1 MNKIKY
7 VVTSGC
13 SFSEGACMSNYK
25 SDTLKYRFSKI
36 LADGLSA
43 QDINLAKSGG
53 SNDRAFRKIY
63 EWIQENPKKIKYTL
77 FLIGFTQLHRKDL
90 YFDCEKKWVNYSGLG
105 TYELNDIYKN
115 VDKKMVKVWNDV
127 EYGYFYND
135 DIEKEKLFMKADLL
149 QTYVKS
155 LNSNIIYFYAY
166 PSKKMIKALNNPDER
181 LNWYRPGGYDSWPS
195 FISSYKKYTLDH
207 PNKEDHI
214 KLGKDLNKTYG

>member
-13 SFSEGACMSNYK
+13 SFSDGACMSNDK
-25 SDTLKYRFSKI
+25 SDRLKYRFSKI

-63 EWIQENPKKIKYTL
+63 EWIQENPKKMKYTL
-77 FLIGFTQLHRKDL
+77 FLIGFTNLHRKDL
-90 YFDCEKKWVNYSGLG
+90 YFDYEKRWIGYSKLG
-105 TYELNDIYKN
+105 SVELNHFYKN
-115 VDKKMVKVWNDV
+115 VDKKMIKTWNDI
-127 EYGYFYND
+127 EYGYFYSD

-155 LNSNIIYFYAY
+155 LNSNIIYFYALTN
-166 PSKKMIKALNNPDER
+166 PKMIKALNNLDER
-181 LNWYRPGGYDSWPS
+181 LNWYKPGGHNYWGKY
-195 FISSYKKYTLDH
+195 IKEYRSYSGGH
-207 PNKEDHI
+207 PNKEYHI
-214 KLGKDLNKTYG
+214 KLGKDLVKTYG